1 MGTKGQSKRASLDG
15 AGLTIGVVAA
25 RYNQEIVDALLEG
38 ALRTLEEH
46 GATAEPVLSVP
57 GSFEIPIAAQALAD
71 AGEVDAVICLG
82 CVIKGE
88 TAHFEHVAES
98 AARGIQDV
106 ALETGVPCVFGVL
119 TTYTEEQALA
129 RRNHGKEAA
138 ETAIEMA
145 NLLRDVRSKQAPS

>member
-1 MGTKGQSKRASLDG
+1 MGRKGRQGSLEG
-15 AGLTIGVVAA
+15 RGLTVGIVAA
-25 RYNQEIVDALLEG
+25 RYNEEIVEALVEG
-38 ALRTLEEH
+38 ALRALEEH
-46 GATAEPVLSVP
+46 GAKAEPVLSVP

-71 AGEVDAVICLG
+71 AGRVDAVICLG

-88 TAHFEHVAES
+88 TAHFEHIAEG

-119 TTYTEEQALA
+119 TTYTEEQARA
-129 RRNHGKEAA
+129 RTDKGREAA

-145 NLLRDVRSKQAPS
+145 NLLKTVRGREA